1 MEDQKKVIL
10 YIDDEEINLRLFRST
25 YRRDYEILTS
35 HSANEGLQVLMEN
48 KVDLVITDQRMPD
61 VTGVEFLRLVQ
72 EKYPEI
78 PPGRLI
84 ISGYSDPEDIDR
96 AYKEYQL
103 FKFISKPWNVE
114 ELKEIISKAI
124 KHE

>member
-1 MEDQKKVIL
+1 MMDQKKVIL

-25 YRRDYEILTS
+25 FRREYEILTS
-35 HSANEGLQVLMEN
+35 RSANEGLSILMGN
-48 KVDLVITDQRMPD
+48 DVDLVITDQRMPEL
-61 VTGVEFLRLVQ
+61 TGVEFLKLVQ

-84 ISGYSDPEDIDR
+84 ISGYSDPEEIEK
-96 AYKEYQL
+96 AYKEYHL

-114 ELKEIISKAI
+114 ELKEIITKAI
-124 KHE
+124 KNE